1 MLRHFTTF
9 LRASLAATLLL
20 SVLALPAHADS
31 VVRRSFGPDRI
42 STAVEASEN
51 FRVSANDALLATAF
65 AFPDALTAG
74 ALAHRM
80 DAPVLLTG
88 RDELPAIV
96 ADELARL
103 GVTTV
108 WILGGEGAISAEVE
122 QTLTDMGLRTRRL
135 AGTSRYGTA
144 REIVRAA
151 GASATGEVVLALG
164 EHDDPDR
171 AWPDAVASGALAAT
185 PDRIP
190 TVLTRPDA
198 LPEETEDALRIIG
211 ATDVII
217 LGDDSVIDDG
227 VESHL
232 NMLGYATRRVTG
244 DNRYETSVALAS
256 DALARFDS
264 TEQPAVFASG
274 RAFPDALSAG
284 SLAASLGAP
293 LLLVPPTEKLPGTS
307 ERFLRDHADRFSM
320 GVVVG
325 GPAAADEY
333 VLAQLD
339 AALQGQPSPT
349 QPGGDEPEAEP
360 ASAPPAEQPA
370 PAPAPAP
377 ARDQD
382 QEQDDPDTFEGDASY
397 YGPGLN
403 GNQTANG
410 ETFDMYGM
418 TAAHRTLPFDTI
430 IRVTNLNNGRQVD
443 LRINDRGPYADDRV
457 LDVSYGAAQELQMM
471 DDGVVPVRVEVLSYG

>member
-9 LRASLAATLLL
+9 LRALLAATLLL

-31 VVRRSFGPDRI
+31 VVSRSFGPDRI

-80 DAPVLLTG
+80 NAPVLLTG
-88 RDELPAIV
+88 RDALPAIV

-108 WILGGEGAISAEVE
+108 WILGGQGAISADVE
-122 QTLTDMGLRTRRL
+122 QSLTDMGLRTRRL

-151 GASATGEVVLALG
+151 GSSATGEVVLALG
-164 EHDDPDR
+164 EHNDPDR

-190 TVLTRPDA
+190 TVLTRSDA
-198 LPEETEDALRIIG
+198 LPEETEEALEIIG

-217 LGDDSVIDDG
+217 LGDDSVIDDD
-227 VESHL
+227 VEAHL
-232 NMLGYATRRVTG
+232 HMLGYATRRVTG

-339 AALQGQPSPT
+339 AALQGQPSPA
-349 QPGGDEPEAEP
+349 QPREEQPPAEP
-360 ASAPPAEQPA
+360 AAAPQPA
-370 PAPAPAP
+370 PAEPAQPA
-377 ARDQD
+377 ASEEDN
-382 QEQDDPDTFEGDASY
+382 ETFEGDASY

-471 DDGVVPVRVEVLSYG
+471 DDGVVPVRVEVLSSP